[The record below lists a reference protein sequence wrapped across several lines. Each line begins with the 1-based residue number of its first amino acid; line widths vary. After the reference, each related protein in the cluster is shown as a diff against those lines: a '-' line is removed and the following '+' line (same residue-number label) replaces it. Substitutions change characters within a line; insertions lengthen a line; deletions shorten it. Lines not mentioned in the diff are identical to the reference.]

1 VGSVLRRHPYDL
13 DCAVIRYAITRLR
26 LAYYS
31 RALSDMGIAHPDAGA
46 VLLHISALRDQIRS
60 YA

>member
-1 VGSVLRRHPYDL
+1 
-13 DCAVIRYAITRLR
+13 VIRYAITRLR